1 MIGGKLGGLS
11 ALDILVST
19 EGVNV
24 RGGILDA
31 ALTVKVSQERTL
43 QEQDINRGPPARRP
57 ATQYCSESPDVN
69 YSQAGHSR

>member
-31 ALTVKVSQERTL
+31 E
-43 QEQDINRGPPARRP
+43 
-57 ATQYCSESPDVN
+57 
-69 YSQAGHSR
+69 AGHSR